1 MQVSAFVVAKGRAVW
16 TAIIAFSIASE
27 SIQSQSQVWRQSFGL
42 LRSKISLGINRMSFK
57 NKDVSVLAS
66 DIRRSVSKGK
76 TISFV
81 SGNFNVVHPGHLRL
95 LKFAAELGD
104 CLVVGVNSDS
114 EPGVT
119 LPMELRLEN
128 VRSIAMVNHAVELD
142 TRPEIFIAGLKP
154 DFVVKGKEFETRE
167 NPERQVVE
175 AYGGHLVFS
184 SGELR
189 FSSLSLLERDYS
201 EPNFSAVRK
210 PQDFPFRY
218 AFQMQDLRATL
229 EKFSGLRV
237 LVVGDLIVDD
247 YITCDPI
254 GMSQEDPTIVVTPIE
269 TKTFV
274 GGAGVVAAHARGL
287 GAEVRYCSV
296 VGDDESAR
304 FAATMLEK
312 QGVALDHFTDISRP
326 TTRKQ
331 RFRALNKTLL
341 RVNHLRQ
348 HPVSPEIQAQMLA
361 CIETALP
368 STDLI
373 LLACFNYGCLPQA
386 LVDAIVQRATARS
399 VMMAAD
405 SQASSQLA
413 DISRFRDM
421 TLITPTERE
430 ARLALNDFESGLAVI
445 SERLLEK
452 ACAENVVITLGAE
465 GMLINVK
472 NDGKFR
478 TDRLPAFNASPK
490 DVAGAG
496 DSFFTSASMALCVG
510 ADIWRSSYLGALAA
524 ALQVSRVGNM
534 PLASSDLV
542 AEIND
547 RRFDA
552 NDHV

>member
-1 MQVSAFVVAKGRAVW
+1 MVSNNKYVGTLANEIRHSVAKGGR
-16 TAIIAFSIASE
+16 
-27 SIQSQSQVWRQSFGL
+27 
-42 LRSKISLGINRMSFK
+42 
-57 NKDVSVLAS
+57 
-66 DIRRSVSKGK
+66 
-76 TISFV
+76 ISFV

-114 EPGVT
+114 APGVT

-128 VRSIAMVNHAVELD
+128 VRSIAMVNHAVELA
-142 TRPEIFIAGLKP
+142 TEPEIFIAALKP
-154 DFVVKGKEFETRE
+154 EFVVKGKEFEPRE
-167 NPERQVVE
+167 NPEKETVE
-175 AYGGHLVFS
+175 AYGGRLVFS

-210 PQDFPFRY
+210 PRDFPFRY
-218 AFQMQDLRATL
+218 AFQMPDLSATL

-237 LVVGDLIVDD
+237 LVIGDLIVDD

-304 FAATMLEK
+304 FAAAMLEQ
-312 QGVALDHFTDISRP
+312 QGVALDHFVDTSRP

-348 HPVSPEIQAQMLA
+348 HPISPEIQARVLA
-361 CIETALP
+361 AVEAALP

-373 LLACFNYGCLPQA
+373 LFACFNYGCLPQA
-386 LVDAIVQRATARS
+386 LVDAIVERAGARLI
-399 VMMAAD
+399 MMAAD

-413 DISRFRDM
+413 DISRFKTM

-452 ACAENVVITLGAE
+452 ARAENVVITLGAE
-465 GMLINVK
+465 GMLINVNK
-472 NDGKFR
+472 NDSFR
-478 TDRLPAFNASPK
+478 TDRLPAFNQSPK

-496 DSFFTSASMALCVG
+496 DSFFTCAAMALCVG

-524 ALQVSRVGNM
+524 ALQVSRVGNT
-534 PLASSDLV
+534 PLTSADLI
-542 AEIND
+542 AEIDD

-552 NDHV
+552 ADHV